1 MTSTVL
7 TCTSC
12 QTKNR
17 VPDATAGRPRC
28 ASCQAEL
35 PWLVDVD
42 AAGFDEA
49 IATSSLPIVVDLWAP
64 WCGPCRMVAPELEL
78 LAAERAGKLRVV
90 KVNVDEAPAVSA
102 RLGVQGIPCLLYT
115 SPSPRDRTRSRM
127 PSSAWKKHTQPQV
140 LHRRCKRSIVLNI
153 YTHHINTST

>member
-17 VPDATAGRPRC
+17 VPDATAGRPRW

-49 IATSSLPIVVDLWAP
+49 VATSSLPIVVDLWAP

-102 RLGVQGIPCLLYT
+102 RLGVLGIPTMLLFVGGAEVGRQVGALPGAALRSWIDQT
-115 SPSPRDRTRSRM
+115 LAGHTTPR
-127 PSSAWKKHTQPQV
+127 
-140 LHRRCKRSIVLNI
+140 
-153 YTHHINTST
+153 